1 MRFLL
6 TAFGV
11 VFFSSISSYQTY
23 AANYVTVATIGSSLT
38 SVDKSQGG
46 QKLVEQ
52 VISYWEK
59 QLSQV
64 LPNKPDLIVLPEGS
78 DQPGG
83 LTMEEKLAYLRVR
96 KNQILDFFA
105 SIARNNNCY
114 IVYGTNRLLED
125 GTRRN
130 SSVIIDRK
138 GEIAGIYD
146 KNFPMVGEIDSGVV
160 PGNETP
166 VFQCDFGTVACA
178 ICFDLNFV
186 ELRDAYAQKRPDII
200 LFSSMYHG
208 GQMQANWAYTCRS
221 FFVGAIGDGELPSEI
236 RNPQGEIIATST
248 NYFNFAITTINLD
261 TEIAHLDYNWSKIR
275 SLRSK
280 YGNSVV
286 VSEPGHLGSVL
297 ITSQH
302 EKISALDMVK
312 EFDIE
317 LLDDY
322 FKRSREYRRKQFEP
336 HGH

>member
-1 MRFLL
+1 
-6 TAFGV
+6 
-11 VFFSSISSYQTY
+11 
-23 AANYVTVATIGSSLT
+23 
-38 SVDKSQGG
+38 
-46 QKLVEQ
+46 Q